1 MTAAP
6 SFRRVLLL
14 GATGSIGRAT
24 ARALVSNGHEV
35 VALVRPGADAGGL
48 DGAILRRGEATDAAS
63 LARDGFAGEAFD
75 AVVSCLASRNGAPDD
90 AWAVDYAA
98 HVAALDLAT
107 RAGVRRFVQLSA
119 ICVQKPRLVFQH
131 AKRAFE
137 GRLMASALEWT
148 IIRPTAYF
156 KSLSGQVERLRAGK
170 PFLMF
175 GDGRLT
181 ATKPISDGD
190 LARYIA
196 ARLEDGV
203 AAGRILPIGGPGPA
217 ITPREQGELLFAALG
232 LRPRFAS
239 VPPALFAG
247 AARLLSAAGTFAPP
261 LKAKAEFARIGHYY
275 ATESMLVWDEARG
288 RYDADATPETGEET
302 LADSYERLARGE
314 AKADLGAHRAF

>member
-1 MTAAP
+1 MP
-6 SFRRVLLL
+6 RLLLL

-24 ARALVSNGHEV
+24 ARALVASGHEV
-35 VALVRPGADAGGL
+35 TALIRPGADAAGL
-48 DGAILRRGEATDAAS
+48 EGVTLRRGEATDAAS
-63 LARDGFAGEAFD
+63 LAQDGFAGERFD
-75 AVVSCLASRNGAPDD
+75 AVVSCLASRNGAPAD

-98 HVAALDLAT
+98 HAAALDLSE

-119 ICVQKPRLVFQH
+119 ICVQKPRLAFQH
-131 AKRAFE
+131 AKLAFE
-137 GRLMASALEWT
+137 AKLMASAIPWT

-156 KSLSGQVERLRAGK
+156 KSLSGQLARLRAGK

-181 ATKPISDGD
+181 ATKPVSDDD

-196 ARLEDGV
+196 ARLGDAD

-217 ITPREQGELLFAALG
+217 ITPREQGEMFFEALG
-232 LRPRFAS
+232 MKPRFAS
-239 VPPALFAG
+239 VPPAMLAG
-247 AARLLSAAGTFAPP
+247 AARALDLAGTLAPA

-275 ATESMLVWDEARG
+275 ATESMLVWDEASG

-302 LADSYERLARGE
+302 LFDFYERLARGE
-314 AKADLGAHRAF
+314 AEADLGAHRAF

>member
-1 MTAAP
+1 MTPAP
-6 SFRRVLLL
+6 DYRRVLLL
-14 GATGSIGRAT
+14 GATGSIGRA
-24 ARALVSNGHEV
+24 AAKALSANGHEV
-35 VALVRPGADAGGL
+35 VALIRAGADATGL
-48 DGAILRRGEATDAAS
+48 DGVTLRRGEATDAAS

-75 AVVSCLASRNGAPDD
+75 AVVSCLASPNGAPDD

-119 ICVQKPRLVFQH
+119 ICVQKPRLAFQH
-131 AKRAFE
+131 AKLAFE

-148 IIRPTAYF
+148 IIRPTAHF
-156 KSLSGQVERLRAGK
+156 KSLSGQLARLKAGK

-196 ARLEDGV
+196 TRLEDSG

-217 ITPREQGELLFAALG
+217 ITPREQGEQLFAALG
-232 LRPRFAS
+232 KPPRFQS
-239 VPPALFAG
+239 VPPAMLAG
-247 AARLLSAAGTFAPP
+247 AAHIIRSRNSRTSPQGESGTRPHRPLLRDGIDARLGRRQRPLRRERDAGDGSGNAVRLL
-261 LKAKAEFARIGHYY
+261 
-275 ATESMLVWDEARG
+275 
-288 RYDADATPETGEET
+288 
-302 LADSYERLARGE
+302 
-314 AKADLGAHRAF
+314 

>member
-1 MTAAP
+1 MTLTP
-6 SFRRVLLL
+6 VLRRVLLL

-24 ARALVSNGHEV
+24 ARALSANGHEV
-35 VALVRPGADAGGL
+35 VALIRPGADSAGLG
-48 DGAILRRGEATDAAS
+48 GAILRRGQATDAGS

-98 HVAALDLAT
+98 HDAALDLAQ

-119 ICVQKPRLVFQH
+119 ICVQKPRLAFQH
-131 AKRAFE
+131 AKLAFE
-137 GRLMASALEWT
+137 GRLMASALDWT

-156 KSLSGQVERLRAGK
+156 KSLSGQMARLRAGK

-181 ATKPISDGD
+181 STKPISDGD

-196 ARLEDGV
+196 ARLEDGA

-217 ITPREQGELLFAALG
+217 ITPREQGERLFAALG
-232 LRPRFAS
+232 KPPRFSS
-239 VPPALFAG
+239 VPPAMLAG

-275 ATESMLVWDEARG
+275 ATESMLVWDEAEG
-288 RYDADATPETGEET
+288 RYDDDATPETGGET
-302 LADSYERLARGE
+302 LYGFYERLARGE
-314 AKADLGAHRAF
+314 AEADLGAHRAF